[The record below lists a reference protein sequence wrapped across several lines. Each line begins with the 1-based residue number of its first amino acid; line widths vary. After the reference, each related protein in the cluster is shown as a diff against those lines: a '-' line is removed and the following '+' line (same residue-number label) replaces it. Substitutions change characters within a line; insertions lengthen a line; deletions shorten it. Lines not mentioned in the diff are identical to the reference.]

1 MNNDQLTVYLKGN
14 AGFALG
20 GPAKTIPQ
28 EFANDYKRGN
38 MDKVTPSTFNR
49 VTNLLDKGRLMNGAP
64 AYAHITQ
71 AGTLILE

>member
-1 MNNDQLTVYLKGN
+1 MNNNQLRVYLKGS

-38 MDKVTPSTFNR
+38 MDEVAPSTFNR

-64 AYAHITQ
+64 AYARITK
-71 AGTLILE
+71 AGNLILE

>member
-1 MNNDQLTVYLKGN
+1 MNNDQLRVYLKDN

-20 GPAKTIPQ
+20 GPAKTIPR
-28 EFANDYKRGN
+28 EFVNDYKRGN
-38 MDKVTPSTFNR
+38 MDEIAPSTFNR

-64 AYAHITQ
+64 AYARITE